1 MFCLRNWFRFARVSS
16 VVSRGEFVLD
26 FESDGLGIYPVDLAG
41 GSESLTA
48 VWLRS
53 NREQDG
59 SFDDQLA
66 EGVFV
71 GLADKS
77 G

>member
-1 MFCLRNWFRFARVSS
+1 M
-16 VVSRGEFVLD
+16 LD